1 MTQKHYMDITHLKP
15 ALADGFQAGD
25 EVIIQEKIDGA
36 NFSIRYDRESD
47 QVMAFSRKKELNYS
61 ETLRGAWN
69 WSQQLD
75 KKLVAETLG
84 DNLILFGEW
93 LCKHTVLY
101 PADRY
106 GKPYFYDVY
115 DVSNE
120 TYLPQSDTKQIIEKL
135 GLTYVPVFYEGK
147 FDSWEHAMQFVG
159 KTQLGGEYGEGIVIK
174 NMTRLN
180 DPNTRLP
187 FYTKIVCEQFSE
199 TKPIKKRIPPDPV
212 ELAERERAT
221 ALTASIVT
229 DGRVRKLIHKFVDEA
244 LIPEDWD
251 EQHMAII
258 AKNLGKAV
266 YNDCVKEEPET
277 VAEIGQLFGKFAS
290 STAMKIARD
299 ILAERNSI
307 PLYA

>member
-1 MTQKHYMDITHLKP
+1 
-15 ALADGFQAGD
+15 
-25 EVIIQEKIDGA
+25 
-36 NFSIRYDRESD
+36 
-47 QVMAFSRKKELNYS
+47 MAFSRKKELNFS
-61 ETLRGAWN
+61 ETLRGAWT
-69 WSQQLD
+69 WSQQLN
-75 KKLVAETLG
+75 KEAVAEVLG
-84 DNLILFGEW
+84 SNLILFGEW

-101 PADRY
+101 PAERY
-106 GKPYFYDVY
+106 SKPYFYDVY
-115 DVSNE
+115 DVAAE
-120 TYLPQSDTKQIIEKL
+120 RYLPQCEVKEIVQKL

-147 FDSWEHAMQFVG
+147 FVSWEHAMQFVG

-187 FYTKIVCEQFSE
+187 FYTKIVCEHFSE
-199 TKPIKKRIPPDPV
+199 TKPIKKRLPPDPI

-229 DGRVRKLIHKFVDEA
+229 DARVRKLIHKFVDES

-266 YNDCVKEEPET
+266 YNDCIKEEPDT
-277 VAEIGQLFGKFAS
+277 VREIGQLFGKFAS

-307 PLYA
+307 PVSA

>member
-1 MTQKHYMDITHLKP
+1 MDITHLKP

-47 QVMAFSRKKELNYS
+47 QVMAFSRKKQLDFS
-61 ETLRGAWN
+61 ETLRGAWT
-69 WSQQLD
+69 WSQQLN
-75 KKLVAETLG
+75 KEAVAEVLG
-84 DNLILFGEW
+84 SNLILFGEW

-106 GKPYFYDVY
+106 SKPYFYDVY
-115 DVSNE
+115 DVAAE
-120 TYLPQSDTKQIIEKL
+120 QYLPQCEVKTIVEKL

-147 FDSWEHAMQFVG
+147 FVSWEHAMQFVG
-159 KTQLGGEYGEGIVIK
+159 RTQLGGDYGEGIVIK

-180 DPNTRLP
+180 DPNTRMP

-199 TKPIKKRIPPDPV
+199 TKPIKKRLPPDPI

-221 ALTASIVT
+221 ELTASIVT
-229 DGRVRKLIHKFVDEA
+229 DARVRKLIHKFVDED

-258 AKNLGKAV
+258 ARNLGKAV
-266 YNDCVKEEPET
+266 YNDCVKEEPDT
-277 VAEIGQLFGKFAS
+277 VREVGQLFGKFAS

-299 ILAERNSI
+299 ILAERNAI
-307 PLYA
+307 PFSA

>member
-15 ALADGFQAGD
+15 ALADGFQVGD
-25 EVIIQEKIDGA
+25 EIIIQEKIDGA

-47 QVMAFSRKKELNYS
+47 QVMAFSRKKELNFS
-61 ETLRGAWN
+61 ETLRGAWT
-69 WSQQLD
+69 WSQQLS
-75 KKLVAETLG
+75 KEAVAETLG
-84 DNLILFGEW
+84 TNLVIFGEW

-101 PADRY
+101 PAERY
-106 GKPYFYDVY
+106 SKPYFYDVY
-115 DVSNE
+115 DVAAE
-120 TYLPQSDTKQIIEKL
+120 QYLPQCEVKKVVEKL

-147 FDSWEHAMQFVG
+147 FVSWEHAMQFVG
-159 KTQLGGEYGEGIVIK
+159 KTQLGGDYGEGIVIK

-199 TKPIKKRIPPDPV
+199 TKPIKKRLPPDPV
-212 ELAERERAT
+212 EQAERERAT

-229 DGRVRKLIHKFVDEA
+229 EARVRKLIHKFVDEA

-251 EQHMAII
+251 EQHMSTI

-266 YNDCVKEEPET
+266 YNDCVKEEPDT

-299 ILAERNSI
+299 ILAEKNTI
-307 PLYA
+307 PLSA